1 MELKNAFAIALRKT
15 RLQRA
20 LSQEDFGIISSRT
33 YLSTLERGLRNV
45 TLEKASDLARRMG
58 IHPLSLIV
66 QTFLLAEPGT
76 DLDSLFERIRTEI
89 GAEPSVS
96 AAPFD
101 S

>member
-1 MELKNAFAIALRKT
+1 MHGFAIALRKT

-20 LSQEDFGIISSRT
+20 LTQEDFGIIRSRT
-33 YLSTLERGLRNV
+33 YLITLERGLRNV

-58 IHPLSLIV
+58 THPLNLIV
-66 QTFLLAEPGT
+66 QTSLLAEPGT

-89 GAEPSVS
+89 GAKPSES